1 MRPVLLTGFV
11 KYNKALSVVVMQRIT
26 RFPGATMGYI
36 ECTQDCRL
44 TARYFTESIYRGKL
58 IVLGVCTMAP
68 CYGEKKKKKEGKEE
82 INATYGVIVRVI
94 ALLFSFNFLPRLFPT
109 RPDRILSTEGRERE
123 RFFHDRERGRRER
136 QEKCDRDEIIC
147 EFGLCRW

>member
-58 IVLGVCTMAP
+58 IVLGVCMMAP
-68 CYGEKKKKKEGKEE
+68 CYGGKKKKEGKEE
-82 INATYGVIVRVI
+82 INAIYGVIVRVI

-109 RPDRILSTEGRERE
+109 RPIEFFPPKEEKERDSSTIARE
-123 RFFHDRERGRRER
+123 RRER

>member
-68 CYGEKKKKKEGKEE
+68 CYGKKKKKEGKEE

-109 RPDRILSTEGRERE
+109 RPDRTTNSNSFHRRKRKREILPRSRERE
-123 RFFHDRERGRRER
+123 GRGR
-136 QEKCDRDEIIC
+136 KNAIVTK
-147 EFGLCRW
+147 

>member
-68 CYGEKKKKKEGKEE
+68 CYGGKKKKKEGKEE

-94 ALLFSFNFLPRLFPT
+94 ALLFSFNFLPRLFSNSS
-109 RPDRILSTEGRERE
+109 RSNSFHRRKRKREILPRSRERE
-123 RFFHDRERGRRER
+123 GRGR
-136 QEKCDRDEIIC
+136 KNAIVTK
-147 EFGLCRW
+147 

>member
-68 CYGEKKKKKEGKEE
+68 CYGEKKKKEGKEE

-123 RFFHDRERGRRER
+123 RFFHDREREREGRGR
-136 QEKCDRDEIIC
+136 KNAIVTK
-147 EFGLCRW
+147 

>member
-68 CYGEKKKKKEGKEE
+68 CYGGKKKKKEGKEE

-94 ALLFSFNFLPRLFPT
+94 ALLFSFDFLPRLFPT
-109 RPDRILSTEGRERE
+109 RPIEFFPPKEEKERDSSTIARERE
-123 RFFHDRERGRRER
+123 KGEAGKMRS
-136 QEKCDRDEIIC
+136 
-147 EFGLCRW
+147 

>member
-94 ALLFSFNFLPRLFPT
+94 ALLFSFNFLPRLFST
-109 RPDRILSTEGRERE
+109 RPDRILSIEGRERE
-123 RFFHDRERGRRER
+123 RFFHDREREREGRGR
-136 QEKCDRDEIIC
+136 KNAIVTK
-147 EFGLCRW
+147 

>member
-26 RFPGATMGYI
+26 RLRSAAMGYI

-68 CYGEKKKKKEGKEE
+68 CYERGEERKKKKEGKEE

-94 ALLFSFNFLPRLFPT
+94 ASLYEASTFCPNIFQLVTIEFFSSKEESS
-109 RPDRILSTEGRERE
+109 ILASLDPLARMASKREGRAR
-123 RFFHDRERGRRER
+123 
-136 QEKCDRDEIIC
+136 KNAKM
-147 EFGLCRW
+147 LS

>member
-58 IVLGVCTMAP
+58 IVLGVCMMAP
-68 CYGEKKKKKEGKEE
+68 CYGEKKKKEGKEE
-82 INATYGVIVRVI
+82 INAIYGVIVRVI
-94 ALLFSFNFLPRLFPT
+94 ALLFSFDFLPRLFPT

-123 RFFHDRERGRRER
+123 RFFHDREREREGRGR
-136 QEKCDRDEIIC
+136 KNAIVTK
-147 EFGLCRW
+147 

>member
-68 CYGEKKKKKEGKEE
+68 CYGGKKKKKEGKEE

-94 ALLFSFNFLPRLFPT
+94 ALLFSFNFLPRLFST

-123 RFFHDRERGRRER
+123 RFFHDREREREGRGR
-136 QEKCDRDEIIC
+136 KNAIVTK
-147 EFGLCRW
+147 

>member
-1 MRPVLLTGFV
+1 MYTGLPTNSQIFHRVNLPWQINRSRRVHDGAVL
-11 KYNKALSVVVMQRIT
+11 R
-26 RFPGATMGYI
+26 
-36 ECTQDCRL
+36 E
-44 TARYFTESIYRGKL
+44 
-58 IVLGVCTMAP
+58 
-68 CYGEKKKKKEGKEE
+68 KKKKEGKEE

-109 RPDRILSTEGRERE
+109 RPIEPRSNSFHRRKRKREILPRSRERE
-123 RFFHDRERGRRER
+123 RRER

>member
-68 CYGEKKKKKEGKEE
+68 CYGGKKKKKEGKEE

-109 RPDRILSTEGRERE
+109 RTTIEFFPPKEEKERDSSTIARERE
-123 RFFHDRERGRRER
+123 KGEAGKMRS
-136 QEKCDRDEIIC
+136 
-147 EFGLCRW
+147 

>member
-94 ALLFSFNFLPRLFPT
+94 ALLFSFNFLPRLFST

-123 RFFHDRERGRRER
+123 RFFHDREREREGRGR
-136 QEKCDRDEIIC
+136 KNAIVTK
-147 EFGLCRW
+147 